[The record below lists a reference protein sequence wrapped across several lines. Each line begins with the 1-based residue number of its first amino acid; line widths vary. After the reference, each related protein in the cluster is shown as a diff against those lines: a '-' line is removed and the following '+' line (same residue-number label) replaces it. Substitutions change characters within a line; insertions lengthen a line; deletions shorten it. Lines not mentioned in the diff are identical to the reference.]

1 MTDNRKKV
9 SRIFTAV
16 FLALEALF
24 FALFVTADSI
34 GREIW
39 FASDIW
45 RFAVIETAFC
55 YVALKLFF
63 TSRYDKIFRRRL
75 FLFLAMTCTLVSD
88 FLLVIL
94 ASYRELAVF
103 IFFAAQVF
111 HAMEIYRS
119 KKRLIWSLSL
129 RFGTSVV
136 VLSVLAISGII
147 TPLYAAVALY
157 APQLIGNLIENVFG
171 VFCAENSSERRRSI
185 LLSVG
190 FLLFLGCDICLGLA
204 EIGVPVV
211 GGWIWRFYAPSQAI
225 IAVSGEKIYA
235 KNSN

>member
-39 FASDIW
+39 LASDIW
-45 RFAVIETAFC
+45 RFSVVETAFC

-63 TSRYDKIFRRRL
+63 TSRYDKIFLRRL
-75 FLFLAMTCTLVSD
+75 FLLLAMTCTLVSD
-88 FLLVIL
+88 LLLVII

-111 HAMEIYRS
+111 HALEISRS
-119 KKRLIWSLSL
+119 KKRLIWSFSL
-129 RFGTSVV
+129 RFGASII
-136 VLSVLAISGII
+136 VLSALAISGVI

-157 APQLIGNLIENVFG
+157 APQLIGNLVENVLG

-185 LLSVG
+185 LLAFG
-190 FLLFLGCDICLGLA
+190 FFLFLGCDVCLGLS

-211 GGWIWRFYAPSQAI
+211 GRWIWTFYAPSQAI
-225 IAVSGEKIYA
+225 IAVSGEKM
-235 KNSN
+235 